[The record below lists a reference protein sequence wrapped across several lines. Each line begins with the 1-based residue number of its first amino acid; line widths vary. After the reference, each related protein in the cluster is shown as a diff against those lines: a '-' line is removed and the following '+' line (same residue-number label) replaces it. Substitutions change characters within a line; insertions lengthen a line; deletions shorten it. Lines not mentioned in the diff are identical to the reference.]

1 MRKPQVRALG
11 IHIFLGLESS
21 PCNKGSSVKSCF
33 VRKTSPVLT
42 ILVNDP
48 TLVPDPR
55 KKFAQFYMYFYFFA
69 LSKSSRLIMSSK
81 GSKSERPESV
91 KSNFEM

>member
-1 MRKPQVRALG
+1 MRALG

-21 PCNKGSSVKSCF
+21 PYSKGSSVKSYF
-33 VRKTSPVLT
+33 VRKTSPALT

-48 TLVPDPR
+48 TLVPEPR
-55 KKFAQFYMYFYFFA
+55 KKFAQFYIYFYFFA

-91 KSNFEM
+91 KSSLDI